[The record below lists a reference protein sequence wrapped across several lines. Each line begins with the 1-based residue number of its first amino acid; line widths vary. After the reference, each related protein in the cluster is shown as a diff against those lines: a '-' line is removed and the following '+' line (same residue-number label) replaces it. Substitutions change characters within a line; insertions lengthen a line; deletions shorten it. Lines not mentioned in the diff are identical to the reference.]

1 MVRKANLKRK
11 KPIVKPSELASPQLS
26 AASIPPLP
34 ISLFAPTKQPKVE
47 AEEAMSGD
55 EDAPPPVL
63 PSSGEGEGGRGGGG
77 GGKERGGEGGKREGE
92 KEGRGRER
100 WRAHKCCMSLCVF
113 PYCPR
118 ILLSL

>member
-77 GGKERGGEGGKREGE
+77 GGEGERGGRREEGGREGGEREGE
-92 KEGRGRER
+92 ME
-100 WRAHKCCMSLCVF
+100 ST
-113 PYCPR
+113 
-118 ILLSL
+118 